1 MRRAEL
7 EAWVLEVLE
16 RVEQSKPVEDSRVEL
31 KREWPDPERAARRI
45 AGHANAAR
53 GEPVLWIVGADEQAQ
68 CVTGAPRE
76 ELANWWP
83 RVEHC
88 FESVAPSLTDLGVPH
103 GDRVVV
109 ALLFDTTR
117 APYVIRVVGGTP
129 EYEVPWREATR
140 VRSARRE
147 DLLRLLLP
155 ATRAPGVEVLSARL
169 TRGSRAAESTL
180 LVTLYVVPRTRDR
193 VCFPFHRSGA
203 RVWSRGSVVPA
214 TGIEMHP
221 EQGKRGRALG
231 AITGG
236 PSELLV
242 DGPGTVFFKATL
254 PEWPAER
261 TILHAALEL
270 GTTDELPPVRVE
282 FELVPRGA
290 EWSLGG

>member
-16 RVEQSKPVEDSRVEL
+16 RVEQGKPVEDSRVEL

-53 GEPVLWIVGADEQAQ
+53 GEPILWIIGADEQGER
-68 CVTGAPRE
+68 VTGAPRE

-83 RVEHC
+83 RVEHG
-88 FESVAPSLTDLGVPH
+88 FESVAPSLTDLSVPR

-117 APYVIRVVGGTP
+117 APYVIRVLGGTP

-155 ATRAPGVEVLSARL
+155 ATRAPTVEVLSARL
-169 TRGSRAAESTL
+169 TRASRAGASTL
-180 LVTLYVVPRTRDR
+180 LVTLYVVPRTRER

-203 RVWSRGSVVPA
+203 RVWNRGRVVSA
-214 TGIEMHP
+214 TGLEMHP
-221 EQGKRGRALG
+221 DLGKRGRASSVNT
-231 AITGG
+231 AG

-242 DGPGTVFFKATL
+242 DGPGTVFFKASL
-254 PEWPAER
+254 PEWSAEHEV
-261 TILHAALEL
+261 LHAALEL
-270 GTTDELPPVRVE
+270 GTTDDLPPVRVE
-282 FELVPRGA
+282 FELVPQGA